1 MSGLTFSVIIPVHNG
16 GEDLPLCLDAI
27 AAASLPAIECIVV
40 DDASTDGVAA
50 GYANRPN
57 TRVIQL
63 ETQQGPSVA
72 RNRGVAEAT
81 GDVVFFIDADVLVQP
96 DTFET
101 GINVLR
107 ADPKIAAVFGSYDD
121 QPGHGA
127 FISQYRNLYH
137 HWVHQL
143 ALPKATTFWTGCGA
157 IYRSIFIDMGGFEP
171 SIQRPSI
178 EDIEFG
184 SRLCAAGHQIR
195 LEKTMQCK
203 HLKEW
208 SFWNMVVTDIFRRGI
223 PWMTLLL
230 SNRDVPNDLNIN
242 HSSRAATLLAGIL
255 FLLIPFLALSG
266 HALALLPGLAF
277 VAATAGLSWFAVRP
291 KVNSLAMVLA
301 AVVAPLAA
309 FFLAPDPL
317 GLIPLLLILL
327 IVSTQLAFY
336 QYVLN
341 KRNAAFA
348 LAAVPMKLVFFTG
361 CAFSVSM
368 GIILHVFYSIRE
380 RVFR

>member
-1 MSGLTFSVIIPVHNG
+1 MSDLSFSVIVPVHNG

-27 AAASLPAIECIVV
+27 AAASRPATECIVV

-50 GYANRPN
+50 GYSDRPN
-57 TRVIQL
+57 IRVIQL
-63 ETQQGPSVA
+63 ETQQGPSIA

-81 GDVVFFIDADVLVQP
+81 GDVVFFIDADVLVHP

-107 ADPKIAAVFGSYDD
+107 ADPDIAAVFGSYDD

-137 HWVHQL
+137 HWIHQT
-143 ALPKATTFWTGCGA
+143 ARPKATTFWTGCGA
-157 IYRSIFIDMGGFEP
+157 VYRSIFADIGGFEP

-184 SRLCAAGHQIR
+184 SRLCVAGHQIR
-195 LEKTMQCK
+195 LEKTMQCT

-230 SNRDVPNDLNIN
+230 SNREVPNDLNIN
-242 HSSRAATLLAGIL
+242 YSSRAATLLAGSL
-255 FLLIPFLALSG
+255 FLLLPLLALTG
-266 HALALLPGLAF
+266 HALAILPGLAF
-277 VAATAGLSWFAVRP
+277 VAAAAGLSWFAVRP
-291 KVNSLAMVLA
+291 KINSLAMILA
-301 AVVAPLAA
+301 VVVAPLAA
-309 FFLAPDPL
+309 FYLAPDSL
-317 GLIPLLLILL
+317 GLIPLLMVLL
-327 IVSTQLAFY
+327 IASTQLAFY
-336 QYVLN
+336 QYVLK

-348 LAAVPMKLVFFTG
+348 LAVIPMQLVFFAG
-361 CAFSVSM
+361 CALSAGV
-368 GIILHVFYSIRE
+368 GITLHVFYSIRE
-380 RVFR
+380 QFSR